1 MKKTNY
7 SRATKLAALLS
18 LICLNSA
25 SAEIVDIPTTVFGQ
39 SSRAAAQPGRTTGVV
54 QASASKDESDKNVDQ
69 VQFAQVPTPLEPAPP
84 LPTAPPAPTPLG
96 QAPLGQAPGAELP
109 VTPNLPIN
117 QLAPP
122 PAANFQNF
130 GNAALPASL
139 GATAGSFSAAPNM
152 IGDFF
157 GGGTSIL
164 SGSQTVV
171 FEGYAAGNDLSPS
184 QIPGAFT
191 ADLAFEFGTDIVPND
206 IFTISGSGQDLDGSN
221 DGFADTFD
229 IFEPIPP
236 NDALTSPGPGF
247 TFDGG
252 QAVYTNNTTSTDPQS
267 GAFDDGDQW
276 YIKYSYTSS
285 INDGQNGG
293 GGSGNGVRSF
303 VPVPGP
309 GVSARRIKISENFSP
324 EVRDRFFLN
333 YSFFNDAYGGL
344 GDISRYVM
352 GVERI
357 LVDNLVSIEV
367 RLPMAGTYGS
377 FQQLDRAE
385 SRNFELGNLAVI
397 AKGILLRTNSL
408 LLSSGLGVTV
418 PTADDTSL
426 AIANREILRIENET
440 FHLLPFV
447 AAMYRLNQ
455 KTAIQTYMQLDVAA
469 NGDPVLG
476 NLFGG
481 TLENLGTFNDSTLMH
496 IDTAMSRRIYQNQR
510 ARFLRS
516 VSASGELHYTGTLQA
531 SDVVDSGGLRY
542 TNLKPNFNVVNTTMG
557 LHLQLGDRL
566 VVTPA
571 MAVPL
576 RDGLDKQF
584 DYEAIVQ
591 VNYLR

>member
-1 MKKTNY
+1 MKKTKS

-18 LICLNSA
+18 LICMNSA
-25 SAEIVDIPTTVFGQ
+25 SAEIVDLSITVFGQ
-39 SSRAAAQPGRTTGVV
+39 SSGVATQPNRPMGVV
-54 QASASKDESDKNVDQ
+54 QANTSEDESVATVDQ
-69 VQFAQVPTPLEPAPP
+69 VQFAQAPAPLTQAP
-84 LPTAPPAPTPLG
+84 APQLPTSPPVPSPLG
-96 QAPLGQAPGAELP
+96 EVPLGQAPGAGLP

-122 PAANFQNF
+122 SSTDFQNF
-130 GNAALPASL
+130 GNAALPTSL

-152 IGDFF
+152 IGDLF
-157 GGGTSIL
+157 GGGFSIF

-171 FEGYAAGNDLSPS
+171 FDGYAAGNDLSPS
-184 QIPGAFT
+184 PIPGSFMG
-191 ADLAFEFGTDIVPND
+191 DLAFEFGGDIVPND

-267 GAFDDGDQW
+267 GAYVDGQQW

-285 INDGQNGG
+285 INQNSNPGE
-293 GGSGNGVRSF
+293 RSF
-303 VPVPGP
+303 IPVPGP

-357 LVDNLVSIEV
+357 LVDDLVSVEV

-377 FQQLDRAE
+377 FQQTDRAE
-385 SRNFELGNLAVI
+385 SRNFELGNLSVI
-397 AKGILLRTNSL
+397 AKGVLLRTEDL
-408 LLSSGLGVTV
+408 LVSSGLGFTV

-426 AIANREILRIENET
+426 AIGNREILRIENET
-440 FHLLPFV
+440 IHLLPFL
-447 AAMYRLNQ
+447 AAMYRLDQ
-455 KTAIQTYMQLDVAA
+455 KTAIQTYMQLDIAA

-476 NLFGG
+476 NLLSGP
-481 TLENLGTFNDSTLMH
+481 LENLGTFNDSTLMH
-496 IDTAMSRRIYQNQR
+496 IDAAMSRRIYQNR
-510 ARFLRS
+510 SARFLKRA
-516 VSASGELHYTGTLQA
+516 SASGELHYTGTLQA
-531 SDVVDSGGLRY
+531 SDVVDRGGLRY
-542 TNLKPNFNVVNTTMG
+542 TNLQRNFNVVNTTVG
-557 LHLQLGDRL
+557 LHLQLGERL

-571 MAVPL
+571 MAIPL
-576 RDGLDKQF
+576 SDGLDKQF